1 MVRIVSLTLAALFA
15 TLAAAQE
22 AKPTVPAAPIRPA
35 GAASASPAQEKPA
48 RPEKVYDESA
58 DAKAQID
65 AAIKKA
71 RRDHSRVLVVYGGN
85 WCGWCIKLHGLFKSD
100 QDIAKML
107 KYEYRVVTVD
117 IGRFDKHMD
126 IAGKY
131 EADLKKNGVP
141 FLTVLDGD
149 GKVVTNQDTGSLEE
163 GEKHDP
169 KKVAAFLDKNKA
181 PAVDAEAELA
191 AALSK
196 AASDG
201 KRVFLHFGA
210 PWCVWCHR
218 LEDFLARPEIEK
230 LLARDFVDV
239 KIDMDRMTN
248 AKQVAQRYRKD
259 LEGGIPWFAF
269 LDQEGKPLAT
279 SDGPKVN
286 IGYPAAPE
294 EIAHFVKMLQTS
306 KKNLTDADITA
317 IEKALKEAAP
327 K

>member
-1 MVRIVSLTLAALFA
+1 MIRAFTLTLAALVGS
-15 TLAAAQE
+15 LASAQE
-22 AKPTVPAAPIRPA
+22 PIPAVPATPLRPA
-35 GAASASPAQEKPA
+35 GAENARPAQEKPA
-48 RPEKVYDESA
+48 KAAKVYDEAA
-58 DAKAQID
+58 DAKAQIE
-65 AAIKKA
+65 AAIRKA
-71 RRDHSRVLVVYGGN
+71 QRDHSRVLVMYGGN
-85 WCGWCIKLHGLFKSD
+85 WCHWCIKLHDLFKSD
-100 QDIAKML
+100 TDIAKTL
-107 KYEYRVVTVD
+107 KYEYQLVIVD
-117 IGRFDKHMD
+117 IGKFDKNMD

-181 PAVDAEAELA
+181 PAVDAEAELK

-230 LLARDFVDV
+230 LLAKDFVDV

-248 AKQVAQRYRKD
+248 AKQVAQRFRKD
-259 LEGGIPWFAF
+259 VEGRIPWFAF

-306 KKNLTDADITA
+306 KKNLTDDDITA

>member
-1 MVRIVSLTLAALFA
+1 MIRAFTLTLAALVGS
-15 TLAAAQE
+15 LAPAQE
-22 AKPTVPAAPIRPA
+22 PIPAVPATPLRPA
-35 GAASASPAQEKPA
+35 GAENASPAQEKPA
-48 RPEKVYDESA
+48 KAAKVYDEAA
-58 DAKAQID
+58 DAKAQIE

-71 RRDHSRVLVVYGGN
+71 QRDHSRVLVMYGGN
-85 WCGWCIKLHGLFKSD
+85 WCGWCIKLHDLFTSD
-100 QDIAKML
+100 KDIARTL
-107 KYEYRVVTVD
+107 KYEYQLVTVD
-117 IGRFDKHMD
+117 IGKFDKNMD

-141 FLTVLDGD
+141 YLTVLDGD

-163 GEKHDP
+163 GDKHDP

-181 PAVDAEAELA
+181 PAVDAEAELK

-210 PWCVWCHR
+210 PWCGWCHR

-230 LLARDFVDV
+230 LLAKDFVDV

-248 AKQVAQRYRKD
+248 AKEVAQRYRKD

-269 LDQEGKPLAT
+269 LDHEGKPLAT

-286 IGYPAAPE
+286 IGFPAAPE

-317 IEKALKEAAP
+317 IEKALKDAAP

>member
-1 MVRIVSLTLAALFA
+1 MTRALTLTLAALLASLA
-15 TLAAAQE
+15 TAQE
-22 AKPTVPAAPIRPA
+22 AKPVPATPLRPA
-35 GAASASPAQEKPA
+35 GGEAAKPAQEKPA
-48 RPEKVYDESA
+48 KVYDEAA
-58 DAKAQID
+58 DAKAQIA

-71 RRDHSRVLVVYGGN
+71 GRDHSRVLVVYGGN
-85 WCGWCIKLHGLFKSD
+85 WCGWCIKLHGLFQSD
-100 QDIAKML
+100 KDIAKTL
-107 KYEYRVVTVD
+107 RYEYQLVSVD
-117 IGRFDKHMD
+117 IGKFDKNMD
-126 IAGKY
+126 IAAKY

-169 KKVAAFLDKNKA
+169 QKVAAFLDKNKA
-181 PAVDAEAELA
+181 AAVDAEAELK

-210 PWCVWCHR
+210 PWCVYCHR
-218 LEDFLARPEIEK
+218 LEDFMARPEIEK
-230 LLARDFVDV
+230 LLAKDFIDV

-248 AKQVAQRYRKD
+248 AKEVAQRFRND
-259 LEGGIPWFAF
+259 EPGGIPWFAF
-269 LDQEGKPLAT
+269 LDYDGKPLAT
-279 SDGPKVN
+279 SDGPKAN

-294 EIAHFVKMLQTS
+294 EIAHFVKMLQTT
-306 KKNLTDADITA
+306 KKNLTDDDIAA